1 MSFFDELSEEASAVT
16 RYTLRL
22 ALIVFLIGIAGGI
35 GAALFNHSGGPVIFI
50 CSLVLALL
58 VALFAIALSLFKVV
72 QIRIPELMLVV
83 AALGNAMGIGY
94 RTVNATVAESVG
106 GRGALV
112 LMVALPCFV
121 WALGG
126 AAWGLWV
133 AKELLID
140 AARTRLWLV
149 FVGLLAPLAFLFAVA
164 AIPLTGLAL
173 SNLKGGLAGLLIL
186 GFFISFAILM
196 YATKL
201 HLRVLKEIADSGDD
215 DRL

>member
-1 MSFFDELSEEASAVT
+1 MSFVDEISEEASAIS

-35 GAALFNHSGGPVIFI
+35 GAALLNRSDGPVIFI
-50 CSLVLALL
+50 CASVLALL
-58 VALFAIALSLFKVV
+58 VALFSVALALFKVV
-72 QIRIPELMLVV
+72 QIRMLELLLVV
-83 AALGNAMGIGY
+83 AALGNAMGLGY
-94 RTVNATVAESVG
+94 RNINENVAVNVG
-106 GRGALV
+106 GRGALI

-126 AAWGLWV
+126 AAWGLWI
-133 AKELLID
+133 AKELLIE
-140 AARTRLWLV
+140 ATRTRLWLV

-164 AIPLTGLAL
+164 AIPLVGVAL
-173 SNLKGGLAGLLIL
+173 SNLKGGLAGLMIV
-186 GFFISFAILM
+186 GFFISFTILM
-196 YATKL
+196 YAAKL